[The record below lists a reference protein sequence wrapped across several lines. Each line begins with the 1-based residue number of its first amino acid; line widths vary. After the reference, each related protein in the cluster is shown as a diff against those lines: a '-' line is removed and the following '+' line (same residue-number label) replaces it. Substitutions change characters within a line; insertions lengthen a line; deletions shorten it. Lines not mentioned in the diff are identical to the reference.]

1 MFWTRKEQ
9 EPQKSRE
16 KFLAEL
22 DERLSQIRSRV
33 QSVTQPTSP
42 PPIDFAAEKMKID
55 TELSITIRL
64 AQIVH
69 MGLAVAF
76 GALGILIKNK
86 LRLRRDKK
94 EAKRNQCEKPD
105 TGKNI
110 ETNTQET
117 IQAEERKESHG

>member
-1 MFWTRKEQ
+1 MTYNYVNAALCSLAPLCAQKFRVTGDVDVWT
-9 EPQKSRE
+9 
-16 KFLAEL
+16 
-22 DERLSQIRSRV
+22 D
-33 QSVTQPTSP
+33 
-42 PPIDFAAEKMKID
+42 IDFAAEKMKID

-94 EAKRNQCEKPD
+94 EAKRNQSEKPD